1 MSAERQASGD
11 PRIDTIVSE
20 LQRKVIQEFPAAT
33 FEVFQGDD
41 PQGTYLR
48 ATVDV
53 DDPEEVTDLV
63 IDRLLDLQVEE
74 RLPLYFIAAR
84 PVERTPTESEPRR
97 PARPHVGVAA
107 LNR

>member
-1 MSAERQASGD
+1 MSAERQTSTD

-20 LQRKVIQEFPAAT
+20 LQGKIAQQYPAAT
-33 FEVFQGDD
+33 FEVFQGED
-41 PQGTYLR
+41 PGGTYLR

-53 DDPEEVTDLV
+53 DDPEIVTDLV

-84 PVERTPTESEPRR
+84 PVERALAEVNARR
-97 PARPHVGVAA
+97 PARPQVGSPAA
-107 LNR
+107 NP